1 MKVHESRFPLHR
13 PQGVPVSVTAT
24 QPTRLPPLLVVPWDD
39 PVCDRLGLDPRADY
53 VERFWLPLLGPT
65 STWLLRRFAVEFD
78 RHPDGFSLD
87 TVDAARSIGIGTKG
101 GRNGPFHRAID
112 RCVRFG
118 CIQPADHGILAVRR
132 RLPPLSAAQ
141 VQRLPRPLR
150 AGHDDWQRE
159 RRRRG
164 PNPADDAHATR
175 LARSLLDVGA
185 SGADVEDQL
194 RRWGFDD
201 TAARRALRAALAP
214 VVEAAEAG

>member
-1 MKVHESRFPLHR
+1 
-13 PQGVPVSVTAT
+13 VSLSATAP
-24 QPTRLPPLLVVPWDD
+24 QPTRLPPLLVVPWAD
-39 PVCDRLGLDPRADY
+39 PVCDQLGIDPRSAY

-78 RHPDGFSLD
+78 RQPDGFSLATED
-87 TVDAARSIGIGTKG
+87 VARSIGIGTKG
-101 GRNGPFHRAID
+101 GRSGPFHRAID

-118 CIQPADHGILAVRR
+118 CIQHAEHGILAVRR
-132 RLPPLSAAQ
+132 RLPPLSGAQ
-141 VQRLPRPLR
+141 VQRLPRHLR
-150 AGHDDWQRE
+150 SGHDDWQRE

-185 SGADVEDQL
+185 SSADVEDQL

-201 TAARRALRAALAP
+201 TAARRALRAALRP
-214 VVEAAEAG
+214 REGAAEAG

>member
-1 MKVHESRFPLHR
+1 M
-13 PQGVPVSVTAT
+13 TAIT
-24 QPTRLPPLLVVPWDD
+24 PQPTRLPPLLVVPWAD
-39 PVCDRLGLDPRADY
+39 PVCDQLGLDPRSAY

-78 RHPDGFSLD
+78 RQPDGFSLE
-87 TVDAARSIGIGTKG
+87 TEEAARSIGIGTKG
-101 GRNGPFHRAID
+101 GRSGPFHRAID

-118 CIQPADHGILAVRR
+118 CIQHSDHGILAVRR
-132 RLPPLSAAQ
+132 RMPPLSGAQ
-141 VQRLPRPLR
+141 VQRLPRRLR
-150 AGHDDWQRE
+150 DGHDEWQRE

-185 SGADVEDQL
+185 SAADVEDQL

-201 TAARRALRAALAP
+201 TAARRALRAACSTQP
-214 VVEAAEAG
+214 DAAEAG

>member
-1 MKVHESRFPLHR
+1 
-13 PQGVPVSVTAT
+13 VPTTTA
-24 QPTRLPPLLVVPWDD
+24 PIAPLPPLLVVPWVD
-39 PVCDRLGLDPRADY
+39 PVCDELGLDPRAAY

-78 RHPDGFSLD
+78 ASPEGFSLD
-87 TVDAARSIGIGTKG
+87 AGDAARSIGIGTKG
-101 GRNGPFHRAID
+101 GRSGPFHRAID

-118 CIQPADHGILAVRR
+118 SIQHAEHGILAVRR

-141 VQRLPRPLR
+141 VQRLPRHLR
-150 AGHDDWQRE
+150 ADHDAWQQD

-164 PNPADDAHATR
+164 PNPAGDLHATR

-185 SGADVEDQL
+185 SAADVEDQL

-201 TAARRALRAALAP
+201 TAARRALRAALALP
-214 VVEAAEAG
+214 DAEREAG